1 MIDETIDIRELTSR
15 LSEWLSLVAQGKEIT
30 IVQDEK
36 PVARLVPPDETLTER
51 IPGLHKG
58 EIWISEDFD
67 EPLPELFWVGE
78 A

>member
-1 MIDETIDIRELTSR
+1 MVNEKVDIRELALR
-15 LSEWLSLVAQGKEIT
+15 LSEWLTFVAHGNEVT
-30 IVQDEK
+30 VTQDEK
-36 PVARLVPPDETLTER
+36 PVARLLPPDDEPSER

-67 EPLPELFWVGE
+67 EPLSELFWTGE